1 MAVTP
6 KTLAVAAA
14 AQTLEERCNRF
25 TLMNSNA
32 PARVQER
39 ELNIILDGVRDL
51 VNAIGEDQPFVPL
64 GTFMV
69 DENGLR
75 ATEPG
80 TARAV
85 QHVIYRPVTKT
96 LGVYMT
102 SRPRRLPDGRL
113 VAFAPLPPTDEAGN
127 DLTRVISYSDMI
139 EMGYTPNEVVAFLS
153 KLAGMVSFDFY
164 SKMATSHVVGS
175 A

>member
-1 MAVTP
+1 MAVTA

-14 AQTLEERCNRF
+14 AQTLEERCTRF
-25 TLMNSNA
+25 SLMSSNT
-32 PARVQER
+32 PSRVQER
-39 ELNIILDGVRDL
+39 ELNTVLDGVRDL

-69 DENGLR
+69 DEDGLR
-75 ATEPG
+75 ATEPK
-80 TARAV
+80 AAKAV
-85 QHVIYRPVTKT
+85 QHVIYRPVTRT

-102 SRPRRLPDGRL
+102 SIPRRLPDGRL

-139 EMGYTPNEVVAFLS
+139 EMGYTPNEVVAFLA
-153 KLAGMVSFDFY
+153 KLADRVSFDFY
-164 SKMATSHVVGS
+164 THMATSHAVGS

>member
-1 MAVTP
+1 VAVTAQ
-6 KTLAVAAA
+6 TLAVAAA
-14 AQTLEERCNRF
+14 AQTLEERCTRF

-39 ELNIILDGVRDL
+39 ELNTVLDGLCDL
-51 VNAIGEDQPFVPL
+51 IKAIGEDQPFAPL

-75 ATEPG
+75 ATEIG
-80 TARAV
+80 QAKAV

-102 SRPRRLPDGRL
+102 SLPRRTSDGRL
-113 VAFAPLPPTDEAGN
+113 VAFAPLPPMDANGN
-127 DLTRVISYSDMI
+127 DCTRVISYADML

-164 SKMATSHVVGS
+164 SKMATSHAVGS